1 MRIKPILIGITGGT
15 GSGKTTLA
23 RRIAEEIGTEHVTVL
38 SQDAYYRD
46 RSALPLEER
55 ERLNYDHP
63 DAFETPLLIDHLR
76 RLKRREA
83 IPRLS
88 YQYGTHIRI
97 ETGETISPKAA
108 VLLEGI
114 MVLVDEGVR
123 DLLDLKIY
131 VEADADLRLARRIQR
146 DLQERSRTLD
156 SVMEQYMTFARPMH
170 KVFIEPS
177 RQYADVV
184 IRGEGDMDAAVRLV
198 TSMIRI
204 HAGLDE
210 AANSG
215 HTPE

>member
-1 MRIKPILIGITGGT
+1 MTI
-15 GSGKTTLA
+15 
-23 RRIAEEIGTEHVTVL
+23 L

-46 RSALPLEER
+46 RSALPIKER

-76 RLKRREA
+76 RLKRGES

-97 ETGETISPKAA
+97 ETEERILPKAA

-114 MVLVDEGVR
+114 MVLVDEQVR

-131 VEADADLRLARRIQR
+131 IEADADLRLVRRIQR
-146 DLQERSRTLD
+146 DLRERSRTVHSTIEHYL
-156 SVMEQYMTFARPMH
+156 TFARPMH
-170 KVFIEPS
+170 KAFVEPS

-184 IRGEGDMDAAVRLV
+184 IHGEGDMDSVIRLI
-198 TSMIRI
+198 TSMIRS
-204 HAGLDE
+204 HAKLDE
-210 AANSG
+210 TAKSAK
-215 HTPE
+215 ECK

>member
-1 MRIKPILIGITGGT
+1 MSAASILVGIAGGT
-15 GSGKTTLA
+15 GSGKSTLA
-23 RRIAEEIGTEHVTVL
+23 RQIAKAIGPEHVIVL

-46 RSALPLEER
+46 RSALPMEER

-63 DAFETPLLIDHLR
+63 DAFETPLLVDHLC
-76 RLKRREA
+76 RLKRGDS

-97 ETGETISPKAA
+97 ETGEMIVPKAA

-114 MVLVDEGVR
+114 LVLVDGRVR

-131 VEADADLRLARRIQR
+131 VEADADLRLARRIHR

-156 SVMEQYMTFARPMH
+156 SIMEQYLTFARPMH
-170 KVFIEPS
+170 KAFIEPS

-184 IRGEGDMDAAVRLV
+184 IHGEGDMDVAVRLIS
-198 TSMIRI
+198 SMIRAQ
-204 HAGLDE
+204 AGLD
-210 AANSG
+210 SG
-215 HTPE
+215 ATEVSEHP

>member
-1 MRIKPILIGITGGT
+1 MSAVPILIGIAGGT

-23 RRIAEEIGTEHVTVL
+23 QRIAEAVGTEYVTIL

-46 RSALPLEER
+46 RSALPMEER

-76 RLKRREA
+76 RLKRGES

-97 ETGETISPKAA
+97 ETGELILPKRA

-114 MVLVDEGVR
+114 MVLVDKRIR

-146 DLQERSRTLD
+146 DLQERSRTLR
-156 SVMEQYMTFARPMH
+156 SIMEQYMTFARPMH
-170 KVFIEPS
+170 KVFVEPS

-184 IRGEGDMDAAVRLV
+184 LSGEGDIDTAVRLIS
-198 TSMIRI
+198 SMIRI
-204 HAGLDE
+204 HAELDGV
-210 AANSG
+210 ANSANE
-215 HTPE
+215 HE

>member
-1 MRIKPILIGITGGT
+1 MSAAPIVIGIAGGT

-23 RRIAEEIGTEHVTVL
+23 QRIAEEIGTEHVTLL

-46 RSALPLEER
+46 RSAFSLEER

-76 RLKRREA
+76 RLKRGA
-83 IPRLS
+83 SISRLF

-97 ETGETISPKAA
+97 ETGETIRPKAA

-114 MVLVDEGVR
+114 MVLVDEQVR

-146 DLQERSRTLD
+146 DLQERSRTLH
-156 SVMEQYMTFARPMH
+156 SVMEHYMTFARPMH
-170 KVFIEPS
+170 KVFVEPS

-184 IRGEGDMDAAVRLV
+184 IQGEGDLDSAVRLV
-198 TSMIRI
+198 SSMIRVC
-204 HAGLDE
+204 AGL
-210 AANSG
+210 NLR
-215 HTPE
+215 